1 MKQVKPVGRTM
12 PPSTV
17 AQAAGEGNQPA
28 VEVGPIIGIVE
39 VASGAPSL
47 VFAQRK
53 QYDGARVS
61 GRKKSRVSLNLRALR
76 RATRFT
82 PPLPTK
88 VSTPAVVVVVVPTTV
103 VV

>member
-1 MKQVKPVGRTM
+1 M

-47 VFAQRK
+47 VFA
-53 QYDGARVS
+53 
-61 GRKKSRVSLNLRALR
+61 
-76 RATRFT
+76 
-82 PPLPTK
+82 
-88 VSTPAVVVVVVPTTV
+88 
-103 VV
+103 